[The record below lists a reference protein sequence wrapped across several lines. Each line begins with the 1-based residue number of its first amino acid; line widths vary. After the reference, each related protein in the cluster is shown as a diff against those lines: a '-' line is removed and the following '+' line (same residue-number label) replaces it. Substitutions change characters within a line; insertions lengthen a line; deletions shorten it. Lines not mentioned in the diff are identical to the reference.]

1 MDVGYDW
8 CQCVYVGDSAYA
20 GTLPYTNVL
29 DGVEEERKEREGGGD
44 VPLEEKDQVSV
55 YNNMCIWLLS
65 FVSKLNSLLY
75 RNQIQTS
82 SPPFP

>member
-1 MDVGYDW
+1 MLGHH
-8 CQCVYVGDSAYA
+8 
-20 GTLPYTNVL
+20 PYTNVL

-65 FVSKLNSLLY
+65 FVSKLNSHLY